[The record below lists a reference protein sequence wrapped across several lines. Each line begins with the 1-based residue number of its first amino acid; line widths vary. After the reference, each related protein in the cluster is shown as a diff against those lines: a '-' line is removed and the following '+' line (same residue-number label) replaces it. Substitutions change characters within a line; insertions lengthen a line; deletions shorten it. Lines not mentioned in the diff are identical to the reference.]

1 MTTTRRA
8 RTTKYFQVATSQDQ
22 DVCVAGCP
30 LPLQLR
36 SYGATGFAGLVLSW
50 QLPTPTNRHTRHA
63 NLRLRFPARRP
74 ITNHSNL
81 SFYVETTSSS
91 LRATKTVSLTVKHA
105 HETPHCSRRGE
116 RRRRQPARVRVA
128 APRGPRRP
136 RRRRLPRRSSV
147 EHERRSRADGKQRP
161 GRVKSFAKVKLGRGK
176 LANTTSCRLP
186 PDRSFPVRQPREAH
200 TVIPSLLVSYRPL
213 AQPLIA
219 LASYKCRQPCLLDVK
234 RQ

>member
-116 RRRRQPARVRVA
+116 RRRRQPRDRVDFLLFAGHLVVHEARK
-128 APRGPRRP
+128 RGMHVWRCHKCREAY
-136 RRRRLPRRSSV
+136 LSG
-147 EHERRSRADGKQRP
+147 HERRGQVKCRWLSVLIRP
-161 GRVKSFAKVKLGRGK
+161 SFALAVAATRRGRSRGVP
-176 LANTTSCRLP
+176 AGPTGT
-186 PDRSFPVRQPREAH
+186 
-200 TVIPSLLVSYRPL
+200 
-213 AQPLIA
+213 
-219 LASYKCRQPCLLDVK
+219 
-234 RQ
+234 